1 MTKRVADL
9 TFLKKCNDSGV
20 LLHSLGSNSIIEV
33 LIFLEF
39 SPKPATPSCA
49 WKSISS
55 GTTLIA
61 YHRDYTTSILNQPLL
76 SSLISGPVL
85 NADLLSQPVSSLNL
99 PLINKS
105 IKFPIFIPS
114 NISLIFQLVR
124 LLSNPSPQQFTCHVD
139 PPPLSTSLHSVCTKL
154 PSLEPTARKTKSIQ
168 FPRNH
173 RETLIQHFTKL
184 SLTPSRLCLCRPP
197 FQASYPPI
205 NQPSLPT
212 TLICPN
218 LSQDTRD
225 PDLHSLNR

>member
-1 MTKRVADL
+1 MHVWYHGEDCLVQVWYYGEDCLKETCMFDNWMFKKFRIKMTKRVDDL

-39 SPKPATPSCA
+39 SPKPATQSCT

-61 YHRDYTTSILNQPLL
+61 YHRDYTTSILNYPLL
-76 SSLISGPVL
+76 SSLIFGPVL

-124 LLSNPSPQQFTCHVD
+124 LLSNPSPQ
-139 PPPLSTSLHSVCTKL
+139 
-154 PSLEPTARKTKSIQ
+154 
-168 FPRNH
+168 
-173 RETLIQHFTKL
+173 
-184 SLTPSRLCLCRPP
+184 
-197 FQASYPPI
+197 
-205 NQPSLPT
+205 
-212 TLICPN
+212 
-218 LSQDTRD
+218 
-225 PDLHSLNR
+225 